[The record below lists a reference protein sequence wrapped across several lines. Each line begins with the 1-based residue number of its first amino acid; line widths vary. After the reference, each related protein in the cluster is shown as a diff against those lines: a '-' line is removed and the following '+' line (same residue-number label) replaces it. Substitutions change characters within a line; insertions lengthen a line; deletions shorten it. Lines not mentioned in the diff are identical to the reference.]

1 MCKQR
6 EMNPGAL
13 KLNKMTKNQKIEAIE
28 RRSKK
33 VQFSLNTK
41 SVIVTCQTG
50 YKTARTY
57 NSVNDAYN
65 KIVKGN

>member
-1 MCKQR
+1 
-6 EMNPGAL
+6 
-13 KLNKMTKNQKIEAIE
+13 MTKNQKIAAIE
-28 RRSKK
+28 RRSNK

-50 YKTARTY
+50 YKVARTY
-57 NSVNDAYN
+57 NSVNEAYN